1 MLSSTCTNPS
11 GSGIRG
17 NAAGEGG
24 VAVGRKPGS
33 SEEVG
38 ELTTVDSEAGRT
50 EPATDS
56 DAGRTD
62 PTSDFESVVAEMPT
76 DSDAGVAELSDD
88 SSGMAMDDEAAAAEA
103 VS

>member
-1 MLSSTCTNPS
+1 MGRPIKLWLPKYRISIRIFGMLSSTCTNPS

-38 ELTTVDSEAGRT
+38 ELTV
-50 EPATDS
+50 
-56 DAGRTD
+56 
-62 PTSDFESVVAEMPT
+62 